1 MCQGL
6 VLALSMFV
14 FLFAEEKHL
23 ACELTVAQMTHW
35 QLIKLHKLIHLFV
48 HLDIYLV
55 LLLGQHHQ
63 HIRAGLDQL
72 QRDSSDEEPE
82 CDDFMHS
89 MLVVH
94 LDPGLLVS
102 NYQTAPVVDVDV
114 GKESRNSQ
122 VGVHILLF
130 ILVVDCIYVPKLVR
144 HKVSSSLVHRQ
155 SFQLFVEL
163 NLSKTVYGF
172 AWFCD

>member
-1 MCQGL
+1 MGILILIGSIDYPEKYDLYLLTEQLQQVQSTWFWMCQGL

-23 ACELTVAQMTHW
+23 ACELTVAQMTYR

-102 NYQTAPVVDVDV
+102 NY
-114 GKESRNSQ
+114 
-122 VGVHILLF
+122 
-130 ILVVDCIYVPKLVR
+130 
-144 HKVSSSLVHRQ
+144 
-155 SFQLFVEL
+155 
-163 NLSKTVYGF
+163 
-172 AWFCD
+172 